1 MKVAVPG
8 YLPPLTYMAA
18 LVREDTV
25 YFRQDTQYQ
34 KQTHRN
40 RAHIYGANGTLKLTI
55 PIAHTP
61 TQGHRMDR
69 DVALFNTTPWQ
80 NQHWKSLQAAY
91 RSSPYFEFYEEELHP
106 FFSQTF
112 PRLFDFNVALIEVLF
127 KLMDVPKTIELVETP
142 PANAEEL
149 SHYLNAK
156 GTHYPTPEY
165 IQVFASK
172 HGFIANLSC
181 VDALFNMGPATASY
195 LLELEKTLAPNQLG

>member
-8 YLPPLTYMAA
+8 YLPPLSYMAA
-18 LVREDTV
+18 FASEDTL
-25 YFRQDTQYQ
+25 YFRQDTHYQ

-69 DVALFNTTPWQ
+69 DVELFNATPWQ
-80 NQHWKSLQAAY
+80 NQHWKSLQSAY

-106 FFSQTF
+106 FFTQVY

-127 KLMDVPKTIELVETP
+127 RLIDLPKTIQLVEAP
-142 PANAEEL
+142 PNNAEEL
-149 SHYLNAK
+149 SQYLNAK
-156 GTHYPTPEY
+156 GTPYPTPEY

-181 VDALFNMGPATASY
+181 VDALFNMGPATAPY
-195 LLELEKTLAPNQLG
+195 LLELEKNLTPNQLG